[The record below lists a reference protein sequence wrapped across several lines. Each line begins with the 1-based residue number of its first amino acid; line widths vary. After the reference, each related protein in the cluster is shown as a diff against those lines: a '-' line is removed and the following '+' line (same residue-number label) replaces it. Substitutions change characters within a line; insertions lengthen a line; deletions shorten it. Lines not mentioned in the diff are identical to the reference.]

1 MLNAK
6 TEKYTVEFPT
16 QLRVP
21 EKLAILADKR
31 GQSVSVVLRR
41 LIDDALSEY
50 GMTLYDTRIRR
61 GDAHSGAANEG
72 TTSITVKL
80 TNAENDMLM
89 QAVQDS
95 GSYGPSDYIVL
106 LLDRN
111 YDKYK
116 LRHAYQDF
124 LKVEKQRRDAK
135 VARNIAIII
144 MVNPQRY
151 ERYRCRAEKELHCSL
166 NNYILTL
173 LYYDNKTEDLKG

>member
-72 TTSITVKL
+72 TASITVKL